1 MEVAMVKVQ
10 DAFGKRLREI
20 RRRRDMTQ
28 ERLAELSGL
37 SIQYIGEIER
47 GKRNPSLTSIE
58 TLASA
63 LDMSVADLFDLETF
77 QVTNDEMKTKL
88 IDQINRA
95 DDEQLRIL
103 YAISRAILG

>member
-1 MEVAMVKVQ
+1 MAKVQ
-10 DAFGKRLREI
+10 DAFGKRVREI

-63 LDMSVADLFDLETF
+63 LDMSVADLFDLEAF

-95 DDEQLRIL
+95 DDEQLRIF

>member
-1 MEVAMVKVQ
+1 MVKVQ